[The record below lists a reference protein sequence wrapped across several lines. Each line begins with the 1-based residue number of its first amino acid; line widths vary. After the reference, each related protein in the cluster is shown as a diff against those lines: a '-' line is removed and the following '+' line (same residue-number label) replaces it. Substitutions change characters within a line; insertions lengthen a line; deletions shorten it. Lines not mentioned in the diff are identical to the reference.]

1 MDFGNFITA
10 DSLNMLLYDQILDTN
25 ICSSILVP
33 ATYSYTVNSDTAVL
47 LQYSISKEYLSS

>member
-1 MDFGNFITA
+1 MDFVNFITA
-10 DSLNMLLYDQILDTN
+10 DNLNMLLCDQILDTN

-33 ATYSYTVNSDTAVL
+33 ATYSHTVNSATVVL